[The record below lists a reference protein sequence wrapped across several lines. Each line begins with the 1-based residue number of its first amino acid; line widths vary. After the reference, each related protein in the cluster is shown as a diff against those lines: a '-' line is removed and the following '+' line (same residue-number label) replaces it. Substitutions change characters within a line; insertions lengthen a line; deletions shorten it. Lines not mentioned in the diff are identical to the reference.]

1 MALVTAS
8 ELSFSHAD
16 IDIFSGVSL
25 EINQGDRIG
34 MVGPNGGG
42 KTSLIKVLVGEE
54 IAGHGQIY
62 TSNDLKIGY
71 VPQIMTSEIQGTI
84 RDYLMHSFQ
93 NILQIESD
101 IESSATAMAAL
112 SGSERSSVE
121 DRYASLISEY
131 ESLGGSDYLNKL
143 DKVTGGLGLDSSIL
157 GNLAS
162 MASGGERTRAS
173 LARALLSEPDLLV
186 LDEPTNYLDF
196 KGLAW
201 LEMFLLKLPKPFL
214 VVSHDRF
221 FLDSTANRIW
231 ELENGTLK
239 SFRGNYSAYRVQ
251 KSELVTRQYKEYHK
265 QQEQIEKDKIFI
277 ARYKAGQRSR
287 EAKGREKKLL
297 RMNLIDAPTES
308 SEVMK
313 IKTKDVSRSPQ
324 VVMRTSDLK
333 VGYSDE
339 SGSLELISVKDL
351 KLNRGSRTCVIGGNG
366 SGKTTLLKTLLGEVN
381 SIQGE
386 VFIGDKVKV
395 GYHRQGSDDL
405 PPECTVIEVMQDLRN
420 ITILEERDYLAKFLF
435 KGEDVFKTVSMLS
448 GGEKTRLSIAR
459 LLATQPNFLILDE
472 PNTHLDIWSREAL
485 ENALNDFLGTMLIV
499 SHDRHLVTFLA
510 QQLVVVENKSADI
523 FEGTLKDWMLGN
535 GLIKPELKNSDNEIP
550 VRRKFGTPRKK
561 IKNTKQKY
569 EKIDNEKMIYDLE
582 ARLSDVES
590 QLQSASERQDI
601 DAVNSLGKQYDK
613 LSLDLERA
621 WESWGY

>member
-8 ELSFSHAD
+8 ELSVSYAD

-42 KTSLIKVLVGEE
+42 KSSLIKVLVGEE
-54 IAGHGQIY
+54 TASYGQIH

-71 VPQIMTSEIQGTI
+71 VPQVIASETSGTI

-93 NILQIESD
+93 NILQIEND
-101 IESSATAMAAL
+101 IETSATGMASL
-112 SGSERSSVE
+112 TGSERLNAE
-121 DRYASLISEY
+121 DRYASLISKY
-131 ESLGGSDYLNKL
+131 ESLGGSEYLNKL
-143 DKVTGGLGLDSSIL
+143 DKVTGGLGLDTTTL

-162 MASGGERTRAS
+162 TASGGERTRAS

-201 LEMFLLKLPKPFL
+201 LEMFLLKSPKPFL

-231 ELENGTLK
+231 ELENGTLRI
-239 SFRGNYSAYRVQ
+239 FRGNYSAYRIQ
-251 KSELVTRQYKEYHK
+251 KSELVTRQHKEYKK
-265 QQEQIEKDKIFI
+265 QQEQIEKEKTFI
-277 ARYKAGQRSR
+277 AKYKAGQRSR
-287 EAKGREKKLL
+287 EARGREKKLL
-297 RMNLIDAPTES
+297 RMNLIDAPTELS
-308 SEVMK
+308 GSIN
-313 IKTKDVSRSPQ
+313 IKSKSVSRSPQ

-333 VGYSDE
+333 VGYSDK
-339 SGSLELISVKDL
+339 GISLELISVKDL
-351 KLNRGSRTCVIGGNG
+351 RLYRGSRTCVIGSNG
-366 SGKTTLLKTLLGEVN
+366 SGKTTLLKTLIGEVTPVLGEV
-381 SIQGE
+381 
-386 VFIGDKVKV
+386 VFGDKIKI
-395 GYHRQGSDDL
+395 GYHRQGSDNL
-405 PPECTVIEVMQDLRN
+405 PPECTVIEVMQDVRN
-420 ITILEERDYLAKFLF
+420 IGLYEERDYLAKFLF

-448 GGEKTRLSIAR
+448 GGEKTRLSIAK

-485 ENALNDFLGTMLIV
+485 ENALKDFLGTMLIV
-499 SHDRHLVTFLA
+499 SHDRHLVTFLS
-510 QQLVVVENKSADI
+510 QQLLVVEDKSADL
-523 FEGTLKDWMLGN
+523 FEGSLQEWMTDN
-535 GLIKPELKNSDNEIP
+535 GLVKPESKISGTEIP

-561 IKNTKQKY
+561 FKNSKQKN
-569 EKIDNEKMIYDLE
+569 EQIDNEKIIYELE

-590 QLQSASERQDI
+590 QLQLASERQDV
-601 DAVNSLGKQYDK
+601 DAVNLLGKQYD
-613 LSLDLERA
+613 SISSDLERA
-621 WESWGY
+621 WKEWDY

>member
-1 MALVTAS
+1 
-8 ELSFSHAD
+8 
-16 IDIFSGVSL
+16 
-25 EINQGDRIG
+25 
-34 MVGPNGGG
+34 
-42 KTSLIKVLVGEE
+42 
-54 IAGHGQIY
+54 
-62 TSNDLKIGY
+62 
-71 VPQIMTSEIQGTI
+71 
-84 RDYLMHSFQ
+84 
-93 NILQIESD
+93 
-101 IESSATAMAAL
+101 
-112 SGSERSSVE
+112 
-121 DRYASLISEY
+121 
-131 ESLGGSDYLNKL
+131 
-143 DKVTGGLGLDSSIL
+143 
-157 GNLAS
+157 
-162 MASGGERTRAS
+162 
-173 LARALLSEPDLLV
+173 
-186 LDEPTNYLDF
+186 
-196 KGLAW
+196 
-201 LEMFLLKLPKPFL
+201 
-214 VVSHDRF
+214 
-221 FLDSTANRIW
+221 
-231 ELENGTLK
+231 
-239 SFRGNYSAYRVQ
+239 
-251 KSELVTRQYKEYHK
+251 
-265 QQEQIEKDKIFI
+265 
-277 ARYKAGQRSR
+277 
-287 EAKGREKKLL
+287 
-297 RMNLIDAPTES
+297 MNLIDAPTES

-523 FEGTLKDWMLGN
+523 FD
-535 GLIKPELKNSDNEIP
+535 
-550 VRRKFGTPRKK
+550 
-561 IKNTKQKY
+561 
-569 EKIDNEKMIYDLE
+569 
-582 ARLSDVES
+582 
-590 QLQSASERQDI
+590 
-601 DAVNSLGKQYDK
+601 
-613 LSLDLERA
+613 
-621 WESWGY
+621 